1 MAFAELSLLV
11 KDQWS
16 VSYLDEKSGGDDLG
30 VVLVEGHVKLGRVGR
45 VGQVDVLECLGEV
58 FGASDGQADVGVALV
73 ALQVVEEVPEPGLG
87 HAGVDVG

>member
-1 MAFAELSLLV
+1 MA

-16 VSYLDEKSGGDDLG
+16 VSYLDEKSGSDDLA
-30 VVLVEGHVKLGRVGR
+30 VVLVEGYVMLGRFGR
-45 VGQVDVLECLGEV
+45 GGQVDVLQCLGEV
-58 FGASDGQADVGVALV
+58 LGASDGQADVGVALV